1 MSNLF
6 KQAASEKFRFPSIK
20 GDLTAEQL
28 WDLPLESKNGFDLDA
43 VARTIHQQIKLLDET
58 SFVATAKGPGK
69 EAATLTQKLD
79 LVKEV
84 IADKIAYADKL
95 RTVVANN
102 QERQKLL
109 EILHNKKADELQGL
123 SVEEIERRIAA
134 LS

>member
-6 KQAASEKFRFPSIK
+6 KEASIQQLRFASVK
-20 GDLTAEQL
+20 GELTTEQL
-28 WDLPLESKNGFDLDA
+28 WTLPLESKNGFDLDA
-43 VARTIHQQIKLLDET
+43 VARHIHQQIKLLDET
-58 SFVATAKGPGK
+58 SFVATAKGPAK
-69 EAATLTQKLD
+69 EAATLTLKLEI
-79 LVKEV
+79 VKEI
-84 IADKIAYADKL
+84 IADKLAYADKL